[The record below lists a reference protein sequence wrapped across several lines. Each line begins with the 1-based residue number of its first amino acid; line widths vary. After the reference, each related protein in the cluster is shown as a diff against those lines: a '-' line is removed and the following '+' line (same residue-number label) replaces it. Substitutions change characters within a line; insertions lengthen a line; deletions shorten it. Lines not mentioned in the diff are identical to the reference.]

1 MALSVQQYH
10 RDESMLRSSPTV
22 LSSPA
27 VSSAADSSNLGI
39 VRGELNEATL
49 VFEVTIAMEMVVS
62 ECLSRRYTTPP

>member
-22 LSSPA
+22 LSSLA

-39 VRGELNEATL
+39 VRELSGATL

-62 ECLSRRYTTPP
+62 ECQSRRYTTPP